1 MYSPFQ
7 SQAIAWRIAAGWISA
22 GSVWLLGLSP
32 VQAQFANPNR
42 PTFFQEGYQQLQEEV
57 QRLQASPDDRPLLT
71 VDTGKL
77 QWQHLISRAGE
88 FQVWMPTGLSTH
100 EQQSILTVVGN
111 LAFEVLTTNQEKS
124 RFIVAFSDQQ
134 TEIAHQ
140 GEAILA
146 QVLDAIV
153 QDTGFSVQE
162 TMGNDRQQDVVL
174 NNGQE
179 NIQLRMMVMGDRIYV
194 LGVGYQDTQIKAL
207 DIEAFFNSFQPLF

>member
-7 SQAIAWRIAAGWISA
+7 SQAIAWRMAAGWISA

-77 QWQHLISRAGE
+77 QWQHFISRAGE

-100 EQQSILTVVGN
+100 EQQSMPTLVGN
-111 LAFEVLTTNQEKS
+111 LAFDVLTTNQEKS
-124 RFIVAFSDQQ
+124 RFIVAFSDRQ

-146 QVLDAIV
+146 QVLDTIV

-162 TMGNDRQQDVVL
+162 TMGTDNQQDIVL
-174 NNGQE
+174 NDGQE
-179 NIQLRMMVMGDRIYV
+179 NIQLRMMVMGDRIYI
-194 LGVGYQDTQIKAL
+194 LGVGYQNTQIKAL